1 LPSLETRREIFFA
14 SLISALSVEGLGR
27 RSSAPCPDPPRLDPA
42 PREDYT
48 PGTFR
53 VGDVPIEPER
63 EAVT

>member
-1 LPSLETRREIFFA
+1 VSREIFLA

-27 RSSAPCPDPPRLDPA
+27 DLSATCPDPPRLDPA
-42 PREDYT
+42 SREDYT

-53 VGDVPIEPER
+53 VGDVPIALER